1 MNDTVNRQILLVE
14 KPTGKLGPEHFKKSE
29 AAIPEPK
36 DGEVLV
42 RTRYISLDAANRAWM
57 HGATYRAA
65 VEANTVMAGGGI
77 AEVVS
82 SKAPGL
88 APGDIVFGD
97 TGWQDYAAV
106 PARHLSK
113 MPKLEPMTH
122 LLSVYGIA
130 EVVSSK
136 APGLAPGDI
145 VFGDTGWQDYAAVPA
160 RHLSKMPK
168 LEPMTHLLS
177 VYGIAGLTAYFGLLD
192 VGKPKEGETV
202 VVSAAAGSVGSIV
215 GQIAKIKGCHVVG
228 IAGGKDKCHWLTSEL
243 GFDAAVDYKDD
254 ATYKALRA
262 AAPKGIDV
270 YFDNVGG
277 DILEACLALMNNRGR
292 IACCGAISQY
302 DGVPSAHGPRGVPGL
317 IVVKR
322 LIMQGFIVMD
332 YMDQRNAA
340 LVDLQSWVGSGKL
353 KVQEDVIDGLEN
365 TPKALIGLLA
375 GENRGKRMVKV

>member
-1 MNDTVNRQILLVE
+1 MSDAVNRQILLVE
-14 KPTGKLGPEHFKKSE
+14 KPTGKLGLEHFKL
-29 AAIPEPK
+29 AQGMIPEPK
-36 DGEVLV
+36 DGEALL

-65 VEANTVMAGGGI
+65 VEANTVMAGGAI

-82 SKAPGL
+82 SKAPSL
-88 APGDIVFGD
+88 KPGDIVFGD

-106 PARHLSK
+106 PAKHLSR

-122 LLSVYGIA
+122 LLSIYG
-130 EVVSSK
+130 V
-136 APGLAPGDI
+136 
-145 VFGDTGWQDYAAVPA
+145 
-160 RHLSKMPK
+160 
-168 LEPMTHLLS
+168 
-177 VYGIAGLTAYFGLLD
+177 AGLTAYFGLLH

-215 GQIAKIKGCHVVG
+215 GQIAKIKGCRVVG

-243 GFDAAVDYKDD
+243 GFDAAVDYKDGG
-254 ATYKALRA
+254 TYKALRA
-262 AAPKGIDV
+262 AAPGGIDV

-277 DILEACLALMNNRGR
+277 DILEACLSQMNNRGR

-322 LIMQGFIVMD
+322 LIMQGFIVTD
-332 YMDQRNAA
+332 FMDQRDAA
-340 LVDLQSWVGSGKL
+340 LADLQSWVASGKL

>member
-1 MNDTVNRQILLVE
+1 MTSAASETINRQILLAE
-14 KPTGKLGPEHFKKSE
+14 KPSGKLGPEHFKMQTG
-29 AAIPEPK
+29 AVPQPK
-36 DGEVLV
+36 DGEALLRV
-42 RTRYISLDAANRAWM
+42 RYISLDAANRAWM
-57 HGATYRAA
+57 HGATYRSA

-88 APGDIVFGD
+88 SPGDIVFGD

-106 PARHLSK
+106 PAKHL
-113 MPKLEPMTH
+113 T
-122 LLSVYGIA
+122 
-130 EVVSSK
+130 
-136 APGLAPGDI
+136 
-145 VFGDTGWQDYAAVPA
+145 
-160 RHLSKMPK
+160 KMPK

-177 VYGIAGLTAYFGLLD
+177 VYGIAGLTAYFGLLEI
-192 VGKPKEGETV
+192 GRPKEGETA

-215 GQIAKIKGCHVVG
+215 GQIAKVKGCQVVG

-243 GFDAAVDYKDD
+243 GFDAAVDYKDG
-254 ATYKALRA
+254 ALFKALRA

-277 DILEACLALMNNRGR
+277 DILEACLPQMNNKGR

-322 LIMQGFIVMD
+322 LIMQGFIVTDFMD
-332 YMDQRNAA
+332 RRDKA
-340 LVDLQSWVGSGKL
+340 LADLQAWVAAGKL

-365 TPKALIGLLA
+365 TPQALIGLLA
-375 GENRGKRMVKV
+375 GENRGKRMIKV

>member
-1 MNDTVNRQILLVE
+1 MSDHPISGNINRQVLLVE
-14 KPTGKLGPEHFKKSE
+14 KPAGKLGPEHFKMSQ

-36 DGEVLV
+36 DGEALLRV
-42 RTRYISLDAANRAWM
+42 RYISLDAANRAWM

-82 SKAPGL
+82 SKAPGI

-97 TGWQDYAAV
+97 TGWQTYAAV
-106 PARHLSK
+106 PAKHLTK
-113 MPKLEPMTH
+113 MPK
-122 LLSVYGIA
+122 I
-130 EVVSSK
+130 
-136 APGLAPGDI
+136 
-145 VFGDTGWQDYAAVPA
+145 
-160 RHLSKMPK
+160 
-168 LEPMTHLLS
+168 EPMTHLLS
-177 VYGIAGLTAYFGLLD
+177 VYGIAGLTAYFGLLEI
-192 VGKPKEGETV
+192 GKPKTGETV

-215 GQIAKIKGCHVVG
+215 GQIAKIKGCRVVG
-228 IAGGKDKCHWLTSEL
+228 IAGGSDKCNWLTSEL
-243 GFDAAVDYKDD
+243 GFDAAVDYKDG
-254 ATYKALRA
+254 AVFKALRA

-277 DILEACLALMNNRGR
+277 DILEACLAQMNNRGR

-332 YMDQRNAA
+332 FMDRSNQA
-340 LVDLQSWVGSGKL
+340 LKELQSWVASGKL
-353 KVQEDVIDGLEN
+353 KVQEDVIEGLEN

-375 GENRGKRMVKV
+375 GENRGKRMIKV